1 MPLMDK
7 KNSTLK
13 DLQIKVDLPNR
24 KGDPKKKKEVD
35 IEAVIKRRL
44 NRDIK
49 DNQMSLH
56 KVHLTALFANG
67 FLTNRVL
74 SDGYLMGLA
83 LKLLP
88 NKTCY
93 PSGPTSVKY
102 FEAISKWYKSAITLK
117 SQTMVLTKNNLKKKP
132 SLKLSLAIQMTYKH
146 AVCKRDYIFIF
157 IIILRAMGIDCRL
170 VMNLQPLSMK
180 PPQTDLHKI
189 VMKRSS
195 TEKSNETE
203 TKSKKLKL
211 GEDNDSDFSEESNKK
226 VQNTPHPSKGAKL
239 AASSS
244 KSAKSTKN
252 DNKTSTSSKAA
263 AKPKA
268 TAPKA
273 VKKTVSTKKETSTS
287 KKEPS
292 KSADTS
298 LGVTT
303 RRGSSRSPTPILK
316 VDDAKTKKKTT
327 SSVVKFLGVTTSP
340 SKSAATSLGVTTRR
354 GSSRSP
360 TSILKVDDV
369 KTKKKTTSSAVKFL
383 GVTTRSLETD
393 DNAKT
398 KKNPTTAKE
407 RQRPKRQ
414 RQRRNTSTSTS
425 STASLSVHTTSR
437 GASRSP
443 SPNLKIDVNEK
454 KTRKSPSA
462 GKVSPKFLK
471 MGEEP
476 EPKEVKPTRARRKP
490 EAESKAKAPTK
501 TIPKI
506 KISSKSLFSS
516 NAKDSQKPS
525 TSKAAVAT
533 ETAKPKAKATTSRSK
548 KKMEQVDGPMDFFSS
563 SDDEMCQLDG
573 ADDSLKLKPPNLK
586 RLNKRRVFNPI
597 DSDDDFVNTPEKKPK
612 KTPKIGSVDR
622 RVFSSD
628 EGASPALGSSTTKC
642 DFWVEVF
649 CEEEEMWLPID
660 LLKGKVNKVDSLQ
673 KTLTSPVNYVY
684 GWNSDQTIKDVTA
697 RYSKDWSNVV
707 RKHRVEPMWLDEL
720 LEGKITKPTPLDK
733 REDALMKKF
742 HLEKALPTAVSDY
755 KNHPLYALQRHL
767 LKFESIYPAN
777 APTLGFVRGEPV
789 YARECVHS
797 LHSREIW
804 LKSARTV
811 KLGEKPYKIVKARP
825 KWNKVSRK
833 CFFTKVL

>member
-1 MPLMDK
+1 MPLMDM
-7 KNSTLK
+7 KNSTFN

-24 KGDPKKKKEVD
+24 KGDPKEKKAVD

-56 KVHLTALFANG
+56 KVHLASLFANG

-117 SQTMVLTKNNLKKKP
+117 GKAMVLTKHNLKKKP
-132 SLKLSLAIQMTYKH
+132 PLKLSLAIQMTYKH
-146 AVCKRDYIFIF
+146 AVCKRDYILIF
-157 IIILRAMGIDCRL
+157 IIILRAMGIECRL

-195 TEKSNETE
+195 TEKSNKAE
-203 TKSKKLKL
+203 TKSKKSKL
-211 GEDNDSDFSEESNKK
+211 NEDYDSDLSEDSIKK
-226 VQNTPHPSKGAKL
+226 NRKTPHPSKGTKSIT
-239 AASSS
+239 SSR
-244 KSAKSTKN
+244 KSTTSSRKSITN
-252 DNKTSTSSKAA
+252 TKEPVSKASTSKTATKTKATA
-263 AKPKA
+263 TKSDPKA
-268 TAPKA
+268 T
-273 VKKTVSTKKETSTS
+273 KKTVSKET

-292 KSADTS
+292 KKVVKEKEQPKQTRPRRNTATSTSSATSS

-303 RRGSSRSPTPILK
+303 RRGASRSPTPNSK
-316 VDDAKTKKKTT
+316 VEGAKTTRKK
-327 SSVVKFLGVTTSP
+327 
-340 SKSAATSLGVTTRR
+340 
-354 GSSRSP
+354 
-360 TSILKVDDV
+360 
-369 KTKKKTTSSAVKFL
+369 
-383 GVTTRSLETD
+383 
-393 DNAKT
+393 
-398 KKNPTTAKE
+398 PTTAAEKKVE
-407 RQRPKRQ
+407 EKPKREPPKRQ
-414 RQRRNTSTSTS
+414 RLRKNTSTSTS
-425 STASLSVHTTSR
+425 STTSLSVPTTTR

-443 SPNLKIDVNEK
+443 SPNLKVDDNSKTKKTSTTTKALEK
-454 KTRKSPSA
+454 KLTVPATKRKSPSPL
-462 GKVSPKFLK
+462 KISPKFLK
-471 MGEEP
+471 KDESP
-476 EPKEVKPTRARRKP
+476 EVKPRTTGGKKKT
-490 EAESKAKAPTK
+490 EAESKAPKK
-501 TIPKI
+501 IEKNIPKI
-506 KISSKSLFSS
+506 KVSSTSLFSS
-516 NAKDSQKPS
+516 KAIASEKPS
-525 TSKAAVAT
+525 TSKAAAT
-533 ETAKPKAKATTSRSK
+533 KTAKPKAKATTSRSK
-548 KKMEQVDGPMDFFSS
+548 KMEQVDGAMDYFSS

-586 RLNKRRVFNPI
+586 KLNKRRIFNPI
-597 DSDDDFVNTPEKKPK
+597 DSDDDFVKTPPKKPK
-612 KTPKIGSVDR
+612 VAPKIGSVDR

-628 EGASPALGSSTTKC
+628 DGTSPALESSTTKC

-660 LLKGKVNKVDSLQ
+660 LLKGKVNQVDSIQ
-673 KTLTSPVNYVY
+673 KQLTSPVNYVY

-707 RKHRVEPMWLDEL
+707 RKHRVEPVWLDEL
-720 LEGKITKPTPLDK
+720 LEGKITKPTPRDK

-767 LKFESIYPAN
+767 LKFESIYPPN

-789 YARECVHS
+789 YARECVHT

-825 KWNKVSRK
+825 KWNKVCKLS
-833 CFFTKVL
+833 LEHEIL